1 MLVPCVPQIGGQ
13 SESGREHRIRCA
25 RRRQLIRGKGR
36 TTRFQ
41 AISILISS
49 ELTDADSPREPSRL
63 AAGYADGRAADER
76 ALSQVLRERR
86 GKGSRRPGASV
97 RLINF
102 LVGITGKNE
111 TMAIGGNWSP
121 SLDGADPERD
131 RSVLVNTA
139 TRTFKALTG
148 IDLSKCHKWYV

>member
-1 MLVPCVPQIGGQ
+1 MGVPPM
-13 SESGREHRIRCA
+13 
-25 RRRQLIRGKGR
+25 
-36 TTRFQ
+36 
-41 AISILISS
+41 S
-49 ELTDADSPREPSRL
+49 ELYRKCFASAEEKDRDDLVHPS
-63 AAGYADGRAADER
+63 
-76 ALSQVLRERR
+76 
-86 GKGSRRPGASV
+86 